1 VVFEEGIAAG
11 FRKNLNRFAAWCIY
25 SSEGSLQSAG
35 AAYFAALEE
44 ERCDGL
50 ALCKLEVSIERQ
62 MLMTRTLDA
71 LTEAIRDPKPSFRQ
85 IDDRPEKA
93 KKHRYER
100 RKIRE
105 FIRLGDWAQENPA

>member
-1 VVFEEGIAAG
+1 MNWHSVS
-11 FRKNLNRFAAWCIY
+11 W
-25 SSEGSLQSAG
+25 
-35 AAYFAALEE
+35 
-44 ERCDGL
+44 RCRSKGN
-50 ALCKLEVSIERQ
+50 

-71 LTEAIRDPKPSFRQ
+71 LTEAIRNPKPSFRQ

>member
-1 VVFEEGIAAG
+1 MDWHSV
-11 FRKNLNRFAAWCIY
+11 
-25 SSEGSLQSAG
+25 SL
-35 AAYFAALEE
+35 
-44 ERCDGL
+44 RCLSKG
-50 ALCKLEVSIERQ
+50 K

-71 LTEAIRDPKPSFRQ
+71 LTEAIRNPKPSFRQ